1 MLDNV
6 GVGRVQWG
14 IPKGYPHPPLPPQ
27 GGGGGGGSK
36 SVPDALLY
44 NNEKPH
50 CYSQR
55 GCCIIYSISCIIS
68 LA

>member
-27 GGGGGGGSK
+27 GGEGGDPIVGQVFFIVKRKK
-36 SVPDALLY
+36 SCGV
-44 NNEKPH
+44 
-50 CYSQR
+50 
-55 GCCIIYSISCIIS
+55 
-68 LA
+68 

>member
-14 IPKGYPHPPLPPQ
+14 IPKGYPHPPSPPR

-36 SVPDALLY
+36 SRARCVIVQ
-44 NNEKPH
+44 
-50 CYSQR
+50 QR
-55 GCCIIYSISCIIS
+55 KTP
-68 LA
+68 L